1 MPRVMSFAPSASV
14 RLRATAAALLMLGG
28 CAHATESPPAPS
40 SNVSA
45 RHVDPGNIRRVRREL
60 PSGYEVAPVPD
71 VTAPPGV
78 WGIGGAGVATPS
90 RCAALADP
98 TGGHGQRA
106 QGISGSGGGG
116 TVYAVVVAAPT
127 GPVALD
133 HVVAAQCRQWR
144 MTGQR
149 ASARV
154 RLIDA
159 PHIDAAETVGMAV
172 DIMTSVE
179 GGNEIAS
186 QASTFTAYLGDYYA
200 FTTLISDPGSPHPA
214 LAPQFAADLLVK
226 TVSAVR
232 G

>member
-1 MPRVMSFAPSASV
+1 M
-14 RLRATAAALLMLGG
+14 RLSAAAPVLLLLAG
-28 CAHATESPPAPS
+28 CAHPGEPPSAPS
-40 SNVSA
+40 VNASA
-45 RHVDPGNIRRVRREL
+45 RHIDPSNIRRVRREL
-60 PSGYEVAPVPD
+60 PPGYEVAPLAD
-71 VTAPPGV
+71 VTAPPDI
-78 WGIGGAGVATPS
+78 WGLGGAGAATPP

-98 TGGHGQRA
+98 AGGHGQRA
-106 QGISGSGGGG
+106 QGISGSGAGG

-133 HVVAAQCRQWR
+133 HALVAQCRQWR
-144 MTGQR
+144 MTGRR
-149 ASARV
+149 ASAHIQLV
-154 RLIDA
+154 NA
-159 PHIDAAETVGMAV
+159 PHIDAAETLGLAV
-172 DIMTSVE
+172 EIVTSVE

-214 LAPQFAADLLVK
+214 LTLQFAADLLVK